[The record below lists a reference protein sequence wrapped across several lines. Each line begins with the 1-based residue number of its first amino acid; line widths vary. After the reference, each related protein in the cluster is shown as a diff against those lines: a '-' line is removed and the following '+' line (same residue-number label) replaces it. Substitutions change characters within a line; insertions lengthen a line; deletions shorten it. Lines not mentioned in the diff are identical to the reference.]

1 MNRILTTL
9 VQLMLFGGV
18 LACLRLMW
26 YDLKQDIDEI
36 KKDLR
41 GTK

>member
-18 LACLRLMW
+18 IACLRLMW
-26 YDLKQDIDEI
+26 YDLKVDLNEI
-36 KKDLR
+36 KKELR
-41 GTK
+41 KQK

>member
-9 VQLMLFGGV
+9 VQLFIAGGAF
-18 LACLRLMW
+18 ACLRLMW
-26 YDLKQDIDEI
+26 YDLKKDLDEI

-41 GTK
+41 KK

>member
-1 MNRILTTL
+1 MNRIITTL
-9 VQLMLFGGV
+9 VQLMLFGGA

-26 YDLKQDIDEI
+26 YDLKKDLDEI

-41 GTK
+41 K